1 MFIRYIKS
9 LVGSFLEA
17 SIVVVTVLVFF
28 CLFLILLN
36 FIFPSGTSLKEMV
49 NYDGMSTLRNFSRSS
64 LHELQIE
71 DSGDM
76 ASIIAALA
84 QKENNVKAKR
94 AGAIAWKPASKG
106 MNLYSRDSV
115 QTFKES
121 SALITL
127 DGDNE
132 IKMGENSLII
142 IKSLEPDPFLGKRSV
157 LEMADGKL
165 RGKIKGDAKDSFKVE
180 INTPSSVTRLKS
192 VEGTATKTN
201 FMITV
206 NPDRSSTVTVYE
218 GAAEVLAQGQ
228 IVLVEKNNGITVSP
242 GKAPSSPQPLLPSP
256 KLSGPAEGD
265 TFFYRDLP
273 PRIQFAWSALTGA
286 ESYHFVLAKD
296 PDFRQVIED
305 NNLFEPKFMHGNLKE
320 GEYYWKVSGK
330 EDGREGLFSEAM
342 KIKIVKDCKGPL
354 LSVRFPDEI
363 NKYDRDIVLRGST
376 EPSAAVFVQ
385 GKQIL
390 TNKSGSFAHMIHLE
404 PGINV
409 IVVESVDAAGNITYK
424 SRILNRGF

>member
-1 MFIRYIKS
+1 MIIKYIKS
-9 LVGSFLEA
+9 IMGSFLEA

-49 NYDGMSTLRNFSRSS
+49 NYDGMSTLRSLSRPS
-64 LHELQIE
+64 LNELQIE
-71 DSGDM
+71 TAGDM
-76 ASIIAALA
+76 TSVIAVLA

-94 AGAIAWKPASKG
+94 AGAIAWKPANKG
-106 MNLYSRDSV
+106 MSLYSRDSI
-115 QTFKES
+115 QTYKES

-142 IKSLEPDPFLGKRSV
+142 IKSLALDPFLGKRSV

-165 RGKIKGDAKDSFKVE
+165 RGRIKGDTKDSFKVE
-180 INTPSSVTRLKS
+180 INTPSSMTRVKS
-192 VEGTATKTN
+192 AEGTNTKTN
-201 FMITV
+201 FMITI
-206 NPDRSSTVTVYE
+206 NPDKSSTVAVYE
-218 GAAEVLAQGQ
+218 GVAEVAAQGRV
-228 IVLVEKNNGITVSP
+228 VLVEKNNGITVNP
-242 GKAPSSPQPLLPSP
+242 GEAPPSPQPLLPSP
-256 KLSGPAEGD
+256 TLSGPAEGD
-265 TFFYRDLP
+265 IFYYRDLP
-273 PRIQFAWSALTGA
+273 PRIRFAWRALAGA
-286 ESYHFVLAKD
+286 DSYHFVLAKD
-296 PDFRQVIED
+296 PDFRHVIED
-305 NNLFEPKFMHGNLKE
+305 SDLFKPNFMHGNLKE

-330 EDGREGLFSEAM
+330 EDSREGLFSEARN
-342 KIKIVKDCKGPL
+342 IKIVEDCKGPVL
-354 LSVRFPDEI
+354 NLRFSDEI
-363 NKYDRDIVLRGST
+363 NKDAQDIVLTGET

-390 TNKSGSFAHMIHLE
+390 TNKSGKFTHTVHLE

-409 IVVESVDAAGNITYK
+409 VVVESVDAAGNITYK